1 MSYTQLINQ
10 YKGLITGAIHI
21 GCKRDD
27 YRAYSTNGVERII
40 YVEPDATVF
49 ARLFKEYGKNKKIKL
64 LNCSIGAPK
73 PVEEKKQDK
82 KSKAK
87 KVFSLADIA
96 SAVEV
101 VAEANTIDTLHFQR
115 SKYNLLKISDVESI
129 DFVLGGASKT
139 LKSIEYIYLCISPG
153 DFYTVFSEN
162 ILDGFY
168 KHRTIEQDDGKTII
182 WLSRNA
188 EEPPMPIFEPE
199 QEVLEAGEPLSEL
212 DPEILNGTPEEISSD
227 IVADDDVDELIAGAS
242 VIADVVD
249 IANDENPELE
259 QPVVEEPT
267 PEPEMPAAS
276 YPVFNEAPTEEDD
289 FSDFTKAEIPLFK
302 FEDDVNYIFRDE
314 TTQPFSIPR
323 KIVSVPE
330 KFCNWKGSENEN
342 DFEQWYFKNLKEGEL
357 ITRKRHY
364 LPIFWNMYYRQNDC
378 ERFYDPYKELQVFL
392 NSIDRSK
399 KYYTICQYPK
409 GILNS
414 LHGLDIKVFSAAP
427 GKYND
432 FLLPMLRQPHVY
444 PLNNIRDVFC
454 SFLGNNKNIIRD
466 FVFLEFK
473 KYSNFYAFHHDNN
486 AAGYCYFIS
495 RSLFTFCPPGDGEL
509 THRITEAL
517 QYGSIPVIITDKE
530 LNPCGVPFAEY
541 GVVIKINELEQIKGI
556 LESIRPEEIE
566 QKQKRGVEVYQQ
578 CYTFQSVKKI
588 IFSNL

>member
-49 ARLFKEYGKNKKIKL
+49 ARLFKDYGKNKKIKL

-73 PVEEKKQDK
+73 PVEEKKPDK

-87 KVFSLADIA
+87 KVFSLSDIA

-168 KHRTIEQDDGKTII
+168 KHRTIEQEDGKTII

-199 QEVLEAGEPLSEL
+199 QKVAEVEQLHEAAEEKLVETSEKNITDIITHGETAEFISGEPL
-212 DPEILNGTPEEISSD
+212 
-227 IVADDDVDELIAGAS
+227 VDA
-242 VIADVVD
+242 
-249 IANDENPELE
+249 ANNESTEHGHA
-259 QPVVEEPT
+259 VVEELT
-267 PEPEMPAAS
+267 PESEVPVVS
-276 YPVFNEAPTEEDD
+276 YPVFNEVPEEEDD
-289 FSDFTKAEIPLFK
+289 FSDFTKAEMPFFK

-314 TTQPFSIPR
+314 TTQPFAIPR
-323 KIVSVPE
+323 KIVLVPE

-357 ITRKRHY
+357 ITRKRYY

-378 ERFYDPYKELQVFL
+378 TRFYEPYKELQDFL

-409 GILNS
+409 GILNN

-427 GKYND
+427 DKYND

-466 FVFLEFK
+466 FLFLEFK
-473 KYSNFYAFHHDNN
+473 KYSNYYVFHHDNN

-530 LNPCGVPFAEY
+530 LNPCGVPFTEY
-541 GVVIKINELEQIKGI
+541 GVVIKPNQLEHMKGI
-556 LESIRPEEIE
+556 LESIRPEEVE
-566 QKQKRGVEVYQQ
+566 QKQKRCVEVYQQ
-578 CYTFQSVKKI
+578 YYTFQSAKKI